1 MVQLSVFTLEILRV
15 LTEQHDQD
23 AYQFDCEVLE
33 LGEEGRVG
41 GEESESAHNRTSCL
55 EVLLHELVSRL
66 GCALVEL
73 QEQRVVN

>member
-41 GEESESAHNRTSCL
+41 GEESESAHN
-55 EVLLHELVSRL
+55 
-66 GCALVEL
+66 
-73 QEQRVVN
+73 